1 MTPRQL
7 KQLASRV
14 AVRACI
20 VSDGCRDY
28 VVELDCQN
36 GAGLL
41 RHRRGKT
48 LRFRSI
54 SEAHQLLAR
63 CGVHHTV
70 LRQRVA
76 DEEVGMPYA
85 GYRFHDLPISRPSAA

>member
-7 KQLASRV
+7 KQV
-14 AVRACI
+14 AATVPVSARI

-28 VVELDCQN
+28 VVEVVSDH

-48 LRFRSI
+48 LRFRSLGEI
-54 SEAHQLLAR
+54 HELLR
-63 CGVHHTV
+63 HCGVREAV

-76 DEEVGMPYA
+76 DDETSSVPSSV
-85 GYRFHDLPISRPSAA
+85 HDLPLSRPH